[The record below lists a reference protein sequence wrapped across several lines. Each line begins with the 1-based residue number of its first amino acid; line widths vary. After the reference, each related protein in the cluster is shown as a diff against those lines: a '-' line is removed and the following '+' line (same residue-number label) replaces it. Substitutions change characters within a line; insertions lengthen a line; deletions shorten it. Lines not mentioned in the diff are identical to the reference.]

1 MGLDVKTLLIGG
13 AAVAG
18 AVWYVSRQ
26 QAAAEA
32 AAAAAAATSA
42 QSPSRWDQFTGGL
55 TGALAGGKGLF
66 DSITQLANTLNPP
79 KKKEDE
85 KPKMLPKDQDPW
97 GHLLRTGA
105 KADAFGIRKAAGRIT
120 AAASNNSSY
129 AFARAQ
135 TVGA

>member
-1 MGLDVKTLLIGG
+1 MGLDTKTLLIGG

-18 AVWYVSRQ
+18 VVWYVSRQ

-79 KKKEDE
+79 KKPDE
-85 KPKMLPKDQDPW
+85 KPKMLPKEQDPW
-97 GHLLRTGA
+97 GHLLRTSA
-105 KADAFGIRKAAGRIT
+105 NTDALGIRKAAGRVL
-120 AAASNNSSY
+120 AATSNNSTY

-135 TVGA
+135 TLGA